1 MIFQVFAG
9 SFKKIALVL
18 TTSALMLV
26 AVSVRSGDVPDPYI
40 AVQEATDELLA
51 KLREVLPLYESDRDK
66 FYQEVET
73 SLSPLIDFE
82 GFARGV
88 MAKYYR
94 RATDAQ
100 KENFTRKFEE
110 QLVQTYANALVE
122 FDNQKVEVKQ
132 LSQPPDNGRATVE
145 LNIHGSDGQIYTV
158 VYSLALMDNKWRL
171 RNVIIDGI
179 NIGYQFRSQFSNYM
193 QKYGNDIDQVIANW
207 NVDDDVTES

>member
-1 MIFQVFAG
+1 MIFEVFANR
-9 SFKKIALVL
+9 FKKIAPVV
-18 TTSALMLV
+18 TTVALMLV
-26 AVSVRSGDVPDPYI
+26 SVSARSAEVPDPYT

-51 KLREVLPLYESDRDK
+51 KLREVLPLYESDRDR

-73 SLSPLIDFE
+73 SLSPFIDFE

-100 KENFTRKFEE
+100 KENFTRKFKQ

-122 FDNQKVEVKQ
+122 FDNQKVEVTQ
-132 LSQPPDNGRATVE
+132 PQQPPDDGRATIE
-145 LNIHGSDGQIYTV
+145 LNIRGSDGQVYVV
-158 VYSLALMDNKWRL
+158 VYSLALMDDKWKL
-171 RNVIIDGI
+171 RNLIIDGI

-193 QKYGNDIDQVIANW
+193 QKYGNDIDQVVANW
-207 NVDDDVTES
+207 NVDDVAES